1 MPRTKKED
9 TPKHVLTDAERADI
23 LKEAASLKDEA
34 DSAHGAYRAYLK
46 TAKKQGMLIGAITE
60 ALAVRRQAPEKFADR
75 LKELTKN
82 LRLLD
87 YPLKYQFDMF
97 GDNEPP
103 QAGEA
108 KPTRR
113 RAPTGGRGKGSAGTQ
128 ARKPVQHVLTHQEAI
143 DQMPAGY
150 ASHTPEAFVAGFQ
163 RQASDDALLSDCPYP
178 ESSAEAQEWQ
188 RGFVSAQRDADDAEF
203 DAATVP
209 GNGQDTGDTADIGP

>member
-9 TPKHVLTDAERADI
+9 SPKHVLTDTERAEI

-46 TAKKQGMLIGAITE
+46 TAKKKGMLIGAITE
-60 ALAVRRQAPEKFADR
+60 ALQVRLQSPEKFADR
-75 LKELTKN
+75 LRELGKN

-103 QAGEA
+103 AAET

-113 RAPTGGRGKGSAGTQ
+113 RTPTGGRGKATPGTQ
-128 ARKPVQHVLTHQEAI
+128 ARKPIQHVMSHEEAI
-143 DQMPAGY
+143 KRMPAGY
-150 ASHTPEAFVAGFQ
+150 GSHTPEAFVTGYE

-178 ESSAEAQEWQ
+178 ESSPEAQEWQ
-188 RGFVSAQRDADDAEF
+188 RGFVSAQQEANDAEF
-203 DAATVP
+203 DAAQPP
-209 GNGQDTGDTADIGP
+209 GNGADTAGDTADIGP